1 MISKCS
7 VKTLPLN
14 TITEICWSFNSSEDI
29 AIDILV
35 ELKNHKAKKLFFQN
49 FYLSAQY
56 IYENIT
62 FTSSPGSSRYW

>member
-7 VKTLPLN
+7 VKTLLLN
-14 TITEICWSFNSSEDI
+14 TETEICWSFNSSEDI

-49 FYLSAQY
+49 CYLTAQ
-56 IYENIT
+56 
-62 FTSSPGSSRYW
+62 